1 MNKYLKNSSFIKKEF
16 IIFASIFFIA
26 IILRLYDLSSRAMH
40 HDESL
45 HVFYSWKLFKGLGYE
60 HNPMMHGPL
69 QMELTSLFYIQSK

>member
-16 IIFASIFFIA
+16 IIFSSIFFIA

-45 HVFYSWKLFKGLGYE
+45 HVFYSWKLFKGLGYYF
-60 HNPMMHGPL
+60 G
-69 QMELTSLFYIQSK
+69 